1 MSAAHLDN
9 ALPPPSHHSLPPHP
23 LRCCCLFVCIP
34 LGSLYTP
41 HIHPIAT
48 ITPPP
53 TSPASLSDIDY
64 QIVIIDDS
72 PVGDPTYEVA
82 KKLQTL
88 YGKDRVEILKRT
100 QKLGL
105 ASAYMTGID
114 LADGDFVII
123 LDADMSHHVS
133 AELSSLHP
141 VGKGV
146 LMPLHTHS
154 RDYTQPKFIPDM
166 IAKQKEGDYDV
177 VSGTRYRY
185 GGGIYGW
192 SMFRK
197 LTSRVANFLATT
209 LLSPNASDL
218 TGSFRYTFDPAPHSA
233 ALTHTHALYRRATQP
248 VQA

>member
-1 MSAAHLDN
+1 M
-9 ALPPPSHHSLPPHP
+9 
-23 LRCCCLFVCIP
+23 
-34 LGSLYTP
+34 
-41 HIHPIAT
+41 
-48 ITPPP
+48 
-53 TSPASLSDIDY
+53 
-64 QIVIIDDS
+64 IIDDS

-133 AELSSLHP
+133 AELSSCLQ
-141 VGKGV
+141 GV
-146 LMPLHTHS
+146 LMPVHTHT

-218 TGSFRYTFDPAPHSA
+218 TGSFRYTCLILPPGYNSA
-233 ALTHTHALYRRATQP
+233 VLVLTHTHALYRRATQL